1 MIVLGIDP
9 GSRSGA
15 FAVIDTKRKAYI
27 VGDIPTTKDGV
38 NAAEFAR
45 IVSMCKPTHAVC
57 ERVGPMPLQGVSSVW
72 SFARA
77 YGTILGVLAALEVP
91 VELYTP
97 PTWKKHYKL
106 PGKEKERA
114 RQKAIELFPSVSGLH
129 RKMDHGRAEALL
141 LANFY
146 VLKNERQA

>member
-1 MIVLGIDP
+1 MICLGIDP

-15 FAVIDTKRKAYI
+15 FAVIDTERRAQI

-38 NAAEFAR
+38 NAPEFAR
-45 IVSMCKPTHAVC
+45 ILDMVKPTHAVC

-72 SFARA
+72 SFGRA
-77 YGTILGVLAALEVP
+77 YGTILGVLAAREIP

-97 PTWKKHYKL
+97 TTWKKFYAL
-106 PGKEKERA
+106 PGKDKERA
-114 RQKAIELFPSVSGLH
+114 RQKAIELFPSVTGLH

-141 LANFY
+141 LAHFY
-146 VLKNERQA
+146 VLKTKGL